1 MFDDDCAC
9 PPLADLMR
17 LSLEGKANVCPVH
30 FQPAKPDPVFAL
42 NDDTAI
48 SAAVLR
54 ALESITEGEPA

>member
-1 MFDDDCAC
+1 
-9 PPLADLMR
+9 MR